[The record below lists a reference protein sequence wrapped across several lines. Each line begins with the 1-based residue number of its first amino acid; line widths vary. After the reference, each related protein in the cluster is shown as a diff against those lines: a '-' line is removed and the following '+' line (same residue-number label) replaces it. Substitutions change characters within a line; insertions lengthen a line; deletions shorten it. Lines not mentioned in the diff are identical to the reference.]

1 MIGLCLCK
9 KMSYVRKYIHIL
21 TAVND
26 SSSSI
31 CHDGY
36 TLFAWEGESKSR
48 IDEIIRVYRAF
59 RVRSC
64 LDFISSLAE
73 RHFGIVLPSLGEA
86 NSGLFTRT
94 ERVKMPE
101 MASDNPK
108 SSSNT
113 Y

>member
-1 MIGLCLCK
+1 MAFPF
-9 KMSYVRKYIHIL
+9 RKYIHIL

-64 LDFISSLAE
+64 LDFILSLA
-73 RHFGIVLPSLGEA
+73 
-86 NSGLFTRT
+86 